1 METLL
6 IISWTIGLII
16 ALSLSCFY
24 WIEKDKDA
32 FIKSLQF
39 ILVMIL
45 TGWFMGFISLAV
57 LLYIFIMSRFEK

>member
-6 IISWTIGLII
+6 LTSWTIGLII
-16 ALSLSCFY
+16 ALSFSCFF

-39 ILVMIL
+39 MLVMIL
-45 TGWFMGFISLAV
+45 TGWFMGFIVLAV
-57 LLYIFIMSRFEK
+57 LLYVLIMSRFEK

>member
-6 IISWTIGLII
+6 LTSWTIGLII
-16 ALSLSCFY
+16 ALSFSCLY

-39 ILVMIL
+39 MLVMIL